1 MAREDNMKV
10 KLTLTVQ
17 ELDSLDDLLELY
29 LDNEWKPRKLNRVVL
44 AGVRDNIGR
53 LMEIISLRLGFDAE
67 RKNDKPKYLM

>member
-1 MAREDNMKV
+1 MKV

>member
-1 MAREDNMKV
+1 
-10 KLTLTVQ
+10 
-17 ELDSLDDLLELY
+17 LDDLLELY